1 MTIPDL
7 VPTDALAGVTVA
19 LSVSASADL
28 SRLGLHDKHAEYAVA
43 EIARAVLTAGGNLA
57 YGGRIRPSGF
67 TQFLMHELRRYGAHG
82 HRLTIC
88 VAEPEHRKLAPSELK
103 TLDETLEPSCRLRFL
118 DRDGHEV
125 NYRTGRDES
134 PAPAPERDPDE
145 TVRAY
150 SAMRQYMATISQAR
164 IVVGG
169 KLAGFKGAMPGI
181 VEEAVVTL
189 ENDQPLYVAGG
200 FGGAAALVARELGIG
215 DPSWLPDD
223 APAHDP
229 ADPRIG
235 DGLAALRDAA
245 GGREGSVAPGL
256 RDDETDRL
264 AWSHR
269 PGDIAS
275 MLTLGLARTL
285 GA

>member
-1 MTIPDL
+1 MNSPEL

-28 SRLGLHDKHAEYAVA
+28 ARLGLHDKHAEYAVA

-88 VAEPEHRKLAPSELK
+88 VAEPEHRTLPLSELK

-118 DRDGHEV
+118 DRNGNLVD
-125 NYRTGRDES
+125 YWTGRGEPPG
-134 PAPAPERDPDE
+134 PALDPDE
-145 TVRAY
+145 AAQAY
-150 SAMRQYMATISQAR
+150 SAMRRDMATISQAR

-169 KLAGFKGAMPGI
+169 QLAGFKGAMPGI
-181 VEEAVVTL
+181 VEESVVTL
-189 ENDQPLYVAGG
+189 DNAQPLYVAGG
-200 FGGAAALVARELGIG
+200 FGGAAALVARELGLG
-215 DPSWLPDD
+215 DPSWLPEDIPD
-223 APAHDP
+223 HDP
-229 ADPRIG
+229 ADPRIV
-235 DGLAALRDAA
+235 DGVIALRTA
-245 GGREGSVAPGL
+245 GGGNTQSLQPGL
-256 RDDETDRL
+256 RDDETNRL

-275 MLTLGLARTL
+275 MLTLGLSRTL
-285 GA
+285 TS